1 MGSAI
6 KRCLIVDDSRIIRR
20 VASKILYEL
29 GFEPEEAENGK
40 QALEAVRIHMP
51 EIAIVDWDMPV
62 MDGLTF
68 VQELRKLPG
77 GVSPKVIFCTA
88 ENEVHHVERA
98 LEAGADEY
106 IMKPF
111 DSEIVR
117 SKLTILGALD

>member
-1 MGSAI
+1 M

-29 GFEPEEAENGK
+29 GFEPEEAEDGK
-40 QALEAVRIHMP
+40 KALEAVRVHMP
-51 EIAIVDWDMPV
+51 DVAVVDWDMPV
-62 MDGLTF
+62 MDGIAF

-77 GVSPKVIFCTA
+77 GDKVTVIFCAA
-88 ENEVHHVERA
+88 ENDADHMNRA
-98 LEAGADEY
+98 LDAGADEY

-117 SKLTILGALD
+117 SKLILLGALEGIK